1 MESLFKKIT
10 SLDDKE
16 NEKELAKFIDYRN
29 YMDYDIKITDKN
41 NNVSYYS
48 KGGKPVFFLR

>member
-1 MESLFKKIT
+1 MLN
-10 SLDDKE
+10 DKE

-41 NNVSYYS
+41 SS
-48 KGGKPVFFLR
+48 